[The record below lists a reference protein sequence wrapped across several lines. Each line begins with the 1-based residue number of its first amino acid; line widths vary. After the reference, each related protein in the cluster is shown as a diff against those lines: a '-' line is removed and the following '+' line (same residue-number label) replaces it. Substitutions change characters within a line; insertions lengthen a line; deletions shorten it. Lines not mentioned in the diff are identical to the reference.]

1 MEINIVKK
9 AFSTLLKLTGLRASS
24 LMNWSKMSHQEA
36 ADLLG
41 GKMNLRQ
48 MEGGFDEQLNHQ
60 FTNETSRTVKI
71 CMLKHKCIL
80 MFSFMLISIL
90 QFVYIVFTQLM
101 DDKDTREVLLQMANL
116 LTTSANVTSN
126 G

>member
-1 MEINIVKK
+1 
-9 AFSTLLKLTGLRASS
+9 
-24 LMNWSKMSHQEA
+24 MNWSKMSHQEA

-48 MEGGFDEQLNHQ
+48 MEGGLDEQLNHQ
-60 FTNETSRTVKI
+60 FANETSRTVKI